1 MQIDKIKGFNI
12 NSQGYGTVP
21 KAVMQSQ
28 EISISAKAVY
38 AYFCSFTGAGYSCF
52 PSQYKICSDL
62 EISKNSLSKYI
73 RELKD
78 AGFVEV
84 EQEKVN
90 GKFARNVYTL
100 TDTKIPY
107 TKISDTDN
115 LVHQDL
121 TTKNNSDKNNSSSKR
136 NNEKE
141 ERKKNG
147 YDELLSSVEDDSLR
161 DLYYE
166 YIKMR
171 KLIKAP
177 MTDRALQMLINKVNE
192 LEPNSIERQKKL
204 LQTAIMNN
212 WKSVY
217 PLKEGENNGHA
228 ETVGHSRIQ
237 AEGVIRL

>member
-1 MQIDKIKGFNI
+1 MQTDKIRGFNI

-21 KAVMQSQ
+21 KVVMQSQ

-38 AYFCSFTGAGYSCF
+38 AYFCSFTGAGHSCF

-73 RELKD
+73 RELKE

-90 GKFARNVYTL
+90 GKFSRNVYTL
-100 TDTKIPY
+100 TDTKTPY
-107 TKISDTDN
+107 TKISDTEN
-115 LVHQDL
+115 LGYQDL
-121 TTKNNSDKNNSSSKR
+121 TSKNNSSK
-136 NNEKE
+136 NNNISISNSNKQ
-141 ERKKNG
+141 ERKKGG
-147 YDELLSSVEDDSLR
+147 YDDILSKVADDSLR
-161 DLYYE
+161 DLFLE

-177 MTDRALQMLINKVNE
+177 MTDYALTLLISKVE
-192 LEPNSIERQKKL
+192 KLEPNSIERQKQL
-204 LQTAIMNN
+204 LKTAIENN

-217 PLKEGENNGHA
+217 PLKEGEKCGIDKGDSGEVHYGI
-228 ETVGHSRIQ
+228 V
-237 AEGVIRL
+237 L